1 MAGEFICFRFLKF
14 QEKYPLFSSPR
25 KKGCS
30 LAGLNHKQK
39 KESGWNRLPSLQQKQ
54 GCTWKV

>member
-14 QEKYPLFSSPR
+14 QEKMSSLLFTQ
-25 KKGCS
+25 KGCS
-30 LAGLNHKQK
+30 LAGLNQEQK